1 MIMRIY
7 MNILLALESLLLLA
21 VVYLKITGDVNMK
34 SFIMMVISFVC
45 FLAFYTVTLK
55 DLKK

>member
-1 MIMRIY
+1 

-34 SFIMMVISFVC
+34 SLIMMVISFVC